1 MALSINRAWDETRDF
16 LVRERKLVTP
26 VLLTFVLLPTVA
38 FRLFT
43 PPLGSAEASSAPSL
57 LLIYAVLFVELIGA
71 ITLILL
77 ATGSRGSIGQT
88 IATALR
94 RALVVILAF
103 ILFGLLILPLMLLVA
118 FLAMPGGEL
127 PTNPAA
133 IPPQFAFAVVAGV
146 IIAML
151 LFFRISLFLPAAAI
165 EKVGPW
171 RALKRGWQL
180 GRGIG
185 GKLIATFLALFL
197 ASFVISLAVQWVFGA
212 VAQLAL
218 GGDAGLTPGSLLV
231 AVAVGL
237 VASVFLAV
245 QAVMSARI
253 YAQVAGAGDVTVP
266 VVERASD

>member
-1 MALSINRAWDETRDF
+1 MSVSISKAWDETRDF

-43 PPLGSAEASSAPSL
+43 PPLGSTEAASGPAL
-57 LLIYAVLFVELIGA
+57 LLIYVVLFVELIGGL
-71 ITLILL
+71 TLIQL
-77 ATGSRGSIGQT
+77 AAGSKAPLGQSIGH
-88 IATALR
+88 ALR
-94 RALVVILAF
+94 RSLTVIGAF
-103 ILFGLLILPLMLLVA
+103 ILFGLLLLPVITLIA
-118 FLAMPGGEL
+118 IIAIPGGEL

-133 IPPQFAFAVVAGV
+133 IPPKFAAAVLAGIV
-146 IIAML
+146 VAML
-151 LFFRISLFLPAAAI
+151 LFFRISLFLPAAAL

-185 GKLIATFLALFL
+185 GKLVATFFALFV
-197 ASFVISLAVQWVFGA
+197 ASFIVSIAVQWVFGA
-212 VAQLAL
+212 IAQLGL
-218 GGDAGLTPGSLLV
+218 GGDTGLTAGSLLV

-237 VASVFLAV
+237 VASAFLAI

-253 YAQVAGAGDVTVP
+253 YAQVAGAPNLSVPDVDRV
-266 VVERASD
+266 A

>member
-1 MALSINRAWDETRDF
+1 MSVSINRAWDETRDF

-43 PPLGSAEASSAPSL
+43 PPLGSAEAASASSL
-57 LLIYAVLFVELIGA
+57 LLIYVVLFVELIGGL
-71 ITLILL
+71 TLILL
-77 ATGSRGSIGQT
+77 ATGARGSIGQT
-88 IATALR
+88 IGHALR
-94 RALVVILAF
+94 RSPTVIFAF
-103 ILFGLLILPLMLLVA
+103 ILFGLMILPLMMLFA
-118 FLAMPGGEL
+118 FLAVPGGDM

-133 IPPQFAFAVVAGV
+133 IPPKFAAAVLAGV
-146 IIAML
+146 VVAML

-165 EKVGPW
+165 EKIGPW
-171 RALKRGWQL
+171 RALRRGWAL

-185 GKLIATFLALFL
+185 GKLIATFLALFA

-212 VAQLAL
+212 IAQLAL
-218 GGDAGLTPGSLLV
+218 GGDSGLTAGSLLV

-237 VASVFLAV
+237 VAAAFLAI

-253 YAQVAGAGDVTVP
+253 YAQVAGAGSVTVP
-266 VVERASD
+266 EVDRAA